1 MPQYHGWSET
11 FEAIGEDVSN
21 IEQMFGPSQQR
32 LKLART
38 RNPRYVKQLGSA
50 AQLMSQVME
59 GRRSIESLKEAMST
73 SDFPILFADIISR
86 SVLTSYEHW
95 PVTWPAVAK
104 KVLVRDFRD
113 NKLFLPMLG
122 GDARLT
128 GVPEGTWYPEV
139 GLTEQ
144 TPITF
149 AVAKYGR
156 KMSFTFE
163 SMVNDDLDF
172 LRDMPTRL
180 GRGARRTEERE
191 VTDKY
196 VDANGPHAS
205 LYTSANLVVTGNG
218 AATNNPELSIAGLQ
232 DAMTVLANQVDESGE
247 PIMVE
252 TVTLV
257 VPPALEVRARNILSA
272 TELRFGTIAPGATS
286 GTQQELTT
294 ANWMRNRVNLQVN
307 PYIPIVATGA
317 VGAAKHSMWFL
328 FADPRVGRPAI
339 LAAFLR
345 GYDQPQILIKDPNAR
360 TPGGSAI
367 DPMDGDF
374 DTDSIQYRVR
384 HILGTKLV
392 DARATVASK
401 GTNAA

>member
-1 MPQYHGWSET
+1 
-11 FEAIGEDVSN
+11 
-21 IEQMFGPSQQR
+21 
-32 LKLART
+32 
-38 RNPRYVKQLGSA
+38 
-50 AQLMSQVME
+50 
-59 GRRSIESLKEAMST
+59 MST

-86 SVLTSYEHW
+86 SILTSYTAW

-104 KVLVRDFRD
+104 KVTVRDFRD

-149 AVAKYGR
+149 TVKKYGR

-191 VTDKY
+191 VTDQY
-196 VDANGPHAS
+196 IDANGLHAS

-272 TELRFGTIAPGATS
+272 TELRFGTVAPGATS

-307 PYIPIVATGA
+307 PYIPVVASGSTY
-317 VGAAKHSMWFL
+317 KHSMWML

-345 GYDQPQILIKDPNAR
+345 GYEEPQILIKDPNAR
-360 TPGGSAI
+360 TPGGGSVN
-367 DPMDGDF
+367 PMDGDF

-384 HILGTKLV
+384 HIMGTKMV
-392 DARATVASK
+392 DPKATVASK

>member
-1 MPQYHGWSET
+1 MPLPMAWEETTESLGEEVSDIERMFGRDEKKMAIRRRQNPQY
-11 FEAIGEDVSN
+11 
-21 IEQMFGPSQQR
+21 MQR
-32 LKLART
+32 LG
-38 RNPRYVKQLGSA
+38 QA
-50 AQLMSQVME
+50 ANLTAGVLK
-59 GRRSIESLKEAMST
+59 GRVSIERLREAMST

-86 SVLTSYEHW
+86 SIMSSYTHW

-113 NKLFLPMLG
+113 NKMFLPMLG
-122 GDARLT
+122 GDTRL
-128 GVPEGTWYPEV
+128 GNVPEGTNYPEV

-149 AVAKYGR
+149 AVKKWGR
-156 KMSFTFE
+156 RMAFTFE

-172 LRDMPTRL
+172 LRDIPERL

-191 VTDKY
+191 ITDQY

-205 LYTSANLVVTGNG
+205 LYTSGANLILTGNG
-218 AATNNPELSIAGLQ
+218 AESNNPPLSIAGLQ

-257 VPPALEVRARNILSA
+257 VPPALEVTARNILSA
-272 TELRFGTIAPGATS
+272 TELRFGTIAPGATA
-286 GTQQELTT
+286 GTQQELTS

-307 PYIPIVATGA
+307 PYIPIVATSAGA
-317 VGAAKHSMWFL
+317 NRHKMWFL
-328 FADPRVGRPAI
+328 FGDPRVGRPAI

-360 TPGGSAI
+360 TPGGGSI
-367 DPMDGDF
+367 NPIDGDF
-374 DTDSIQYRVR
+374 DSDSIQYRVR
-384 HILGTKLV
+384 HIMGTKIV
-392 DARATVASK
+392 DGKATVASK
-401 GTNAA
+401 GTGAA

>member
-1 MPQYHGWSET
+1 MPTGAFAET
-11 FEAIGEDVSN
+11 LDAINEDASNVEDV
-21 IEQMFGPSQQR
+21 FG
-32 LKLART
+32 
-38 RNPRYVKQLGSA
+38 RNPNA
-50 AQLMSQVME
+50 IMSQRRMTPRYANQLTEAAKLFTSVLE
-59 GRRSIESLKEAMST
+59 GTRPVYKLREAMST
-73 SDFPILFADIISR
+73 SDFPLLFADIISR
-86 SVLTSYEHW
+86 SVLTTYNYW

-128 GVPEGTWYPEV
+128 GVPEGTWYPET

-144 TPITF
+144 TPLTF
-149 AVAKYGR
+149 AVTKFGR

-163 SMVNDDLDF
+163 AMVNDDLDF
-172 LRDMPTRL
+172 LKDMPTRL
-180 GRGARRTEERE
+180 GRAARRTEERAI
-191 VTDKY
+191 TDLY

-205 LYTSANLVVTGNG
+205 MFTTGNANLVVTGNG
-218 AATNNPELSIAGLQ
+218 ASENNPPLTIAGLQ
-232 DAMTVLANQVDESGE
+232 DAMTVLANQLDENGE

-257 VPPALEVRARNILSA
+257 VPPALEVAARNILSA
-272 TELRFGTIAPGATS
+272 TELRFDTISPGATS
-286 GTQQELTT
+286 GTNQGLTA

-317 VGAAKHSMWFL
+317 GANKHKMWFL
-328 FADPRVGRPAI
+328 FANPNVGRPAL

-345 GYDQPQILIKDPNAR
+345 GYDQPQILIKEPNAR
-360 TPGGSAI
+360 TPGGGRV

-384 HILGTKLV
+384 HIMG
-392 DARATVASK
+392 ATRIDGKAAVASK
-401 GTNAA
+401 GTGAA